1 MPVIEVAEQAGV
13 GADGCPRPSED
24 HLLVLDNAV
33 VLLDGATAPSPDV
46 PSGGWYA
53 GLLSARLADGLRAAP
68 EADLAAVLAASIAAV
83 AEENGL
89 RPGASP
95 SSTVAIVRWT
105 EDRLDGLV
113 LADSPIV
120 VFGRSGPQLLADDRI
135 ASLRGDGKLQTGHDV
150 RVRRNAEGGF
160 WVAEADPTAA
170 GKAVTASWP
179 LPVVETVLMAT
190 DGVSTGVDDY
200 HLFDWPQARA
210 LARDRGAHAVLKAV
224 REAEEGDPDRIRW
237 PRPKRHDDQALAV
250 LDFR

>member
-13 GADGCPRPSED
+13 GADGEPRPSED
-24 HLLVLDNAV
+24 HLVVLDNAV

-89 RPGASP
+89 RPGESP

-105 EDRLDGLV
+105 ADRLDGLV

-120 VFGRSGPQLLADDRI
+120 VFGRGGPQLLADHRI
-135 ASLRGDGKLQTGHDV
+135 ASLRDNGKLQTGRDV
-150 RVRRNAEGGF
+150 RLRRNAEGGF
-160 WVAEADPTAA
+160 WVAEADPAAA
-170 GKAVTASWP
+170 GQAVTASWP
-179 LPVVETVLMAT
+179 LPVVETVLLAT
-190 DGVSTGVDDY
+190 DGVSCGIDDY
-200 HLFDWPQARA
+200 HLFDWPRARA
-210 LARDRGAHAVLKAV
+210 LARERGAHAVLKAV
-224 REAEEGDPDRIRW
+224 REAEESDPDRVRW